1 MKQPRLPFIKLMS
14 KIVRFPKA
22 EVDAYLAQTFQ
33 IKANGQGRNK
43 QDCEGVSG
51 ADSNIPVAAPAS
63 SLKCATV
70 RL

>member
-43 QDCEGVSG
+43 QDCEGS
-51 ADSNIPVAAPAS
+51 VAQIRTFLSPH
-63 SLKCATV
+63 
-70 RL
+70 RLAA